1 MALEEWLHMCIIV
14 CPMMFLAGVM
24 DAVAGGGGLLSL
36 PAYLIAGLP
45 APMALGTNKCGSAF
59 GATLSA
65 VRFTRHGQVHP
76 SCVLAIPAAMAGSA
90 LGARLARYLPE
101 RALYYLLLA
110 AIPILVALLFL
121 KPDLGREDKTG
132 RHSSKALGAMAVAI
146 GFLLGGY
153 DGFFGPGSGTFMT
166 MAFTAVAGF
175 DLLTA
180 SGNTKVVNC
189 VSNITALLSFALA
202 GQVNWA
208 VGLPAAACGVAGHY
222 LGDNLAFHNGAKV
235 IRPMFFVVLSLLA
248 VRLLSD
254 LAA

>member
-1 MALEEWLHMCIIV
+1 MIPEELLRVYLIV

-36 PAYLIAGLP
+36 PAFLIAGLP

-110 AIPILVALLFL
+110 SIPILAALLLL
-121 KPDLGREDKTG
+121 KPDLGKEDRTD
-132 RHSSKALGAMAVAI
+132 RHSPKALAALAAGI
-146 GFLLGGY
+146 GFVLGGY

-166 MAFTAVAGF
+166 MAFTLVAGF

-180 SGNTKVVNC
+180 SGNTKVANC
-189 VSNITALLSFALA
+189 VSNITALLTFALA
-202 GQVNWA
+202 GQVNWV

-235 IRPMFFVVLSLLA
+235 IRPMFFVVLGLLA
-248 VRLLSD
+248 VRLVSD